1 LIHPVRC
8 VGAGP
13 GLGRWPWSGEVP
25 GLQLAPPPGAGDA
38 DMAEGIVTRM
48 NVPEPASND
57 HYDPLLRAAERVLAH
72 TWGHEVRL
80 GQGIR
85 LTAPGRRNLLLRC
98 PVLSGGGPASLI
110 VKQVTTAAASFQQ
123 ADLGDVQRFCR
134 DWAGAQ
140 FVSTVQ
146 HQAPHSPRFY
156 GGNREAGFILL
167 EDLGAHAS
175 LVEPLLH
182 GAEADAI
189 QALLGYAARLGALH
203 TDTIGQEAAFTR
215 LWQTLTPQALAVTDD
230 VQRFA
235 VQIRLLQHHM
245 ERLGARVEPAFGAEV
260 ATTLI
265 ALHTPG
271 PFWAYLHGDPCPDN
285 VVYPGAAVRL
295 LDFECGRFGQALC
308 DGTYGRML
316 FPTCWCANRL
326 PETVVTQME
335 TVYRAALVPGCPAA
349 ADEHLF
355 EDALVDACG
364 YWVLRTLVRHLPQ
377 ALYEDRPWGIATIRP
392 RLVSRLEA
400 FITTAEAYHRLPAM
414 RGTAH
419 RVLEALRRRW
429 PATPPLALYP
439 AFRQDAPR
447 QRETTEPG

>member
-1 LIHPVRC
+1 
-8 VGAGP
+8 VGADHV
-13 GLGRWPWSGEVP
+13 LGRWLWSGGIP
-25 GLQLAPPPGAGDA
+25 GLQLAHTPSLGDA
-38 DMAEGIVTRM
+38 HTAEGIGTSVK
-48 NVPEPASND
+48 VHEPVSSD
-57 HYDPLLRAAERVLAH
+57 PYDPLLRAAERVLAQ
-72 TWGHEVRL
+72 TWGYEVRL
-80 GQGIR
+80 GQGSR
-85 LTAPGRRNLLLRC
+85 LTAPGRRNLILRC
-98 PVLSGGGPASLI
+98 PVLSGRGPASLI
-110 VKQVTTAAASFQQ
+110 VKQVTSEAASLHQ
-123 ADLGDVQRFCR
+123 ADPWDVQRFCS

-140 FVSTVQ
+140 FLSSVQ
-146 HQAPHSPRFY
+146 DQAPHSPRFY
-156 GGNREAGFILL
+156 GGDQEVGFILL

-182 GAEADAI
+182 GEATDAV

-203 TDTIGQEAAFTR
+203 TDTIGQEAGFTR
-215 LWQTLTPQALAVTDD
+215 LWQTLTPQPVSGLHDVTRLAE
-230 VQRFA
+230 QLL
-235 VQIRLLQHHM
+235 LLQRHV
-245 ERLGARVEPAFGAEV
+245 ERLGVRVESSFGEEV

-285 VVYPGAAVRL
+285 VVYIGTQVRL
-295 LDFECGRFGQALC
+295 IDFECGHFGHALC

-349 ADEHLF
+349 ADDRLF
-355 EDALVDACG
+355 ADALVDACA

-377 ALYEDRPWGIATIRP
+377 ALDDDRTWGIAPIRP

-400 FITTAEAYHRLPAM
+400 FITTAEASHRLPAL
-414 RGTAH
+414 RRTAS
-419 RVLEALRRRW
+419 RVLEVLRRRW
-429 PATPPLALYP
+429 PATPPLPLYP

-447 QRETTEPG
+447 QPETT